1 MKMYTFN
8 FMLFQTKLNLFFYYS
23 EISSL
28 KLDADSARSNTFQQT
43 ADENR
48 RRNRWRHH
56 PVLAPN
62 NALELYMVHK
72 ASPCGEADSTPAKCS
87 PLTVSISQ
95 GSGSKQQAASG
106 PGLHQHLPGPELKKF
121 RTRLLF
127 QSEIF

>member
-72 ASPCGEADSTPAKCS
+72 ASPCGEADSTPAKS
-87 PLTVSISQ
+87 RS
-95 GSGSKQQAASG
+95 SG
-106 PGLHQHLPGPELKKF
+106 PDFFFSLKYSDWALSGVKANILKVC
-121 RTRLLF
+121 RW
-127 QSEIF
+127 